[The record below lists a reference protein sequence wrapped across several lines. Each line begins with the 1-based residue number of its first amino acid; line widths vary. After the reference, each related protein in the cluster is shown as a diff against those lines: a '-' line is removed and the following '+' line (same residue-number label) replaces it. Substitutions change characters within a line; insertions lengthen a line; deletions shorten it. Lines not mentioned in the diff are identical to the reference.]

1 MSQQLAVLKSFAEDD
16 FTKEL
21 NKPCKLVGESGLYAI
36 AEVGEHGTMAPI
48 TQHYDA
54 KTLSMVCVDYLRAI
68 RLQKAKNDKYVIY
81 SPNES
86 AINSGCGFWSNRDG
100 WVNFGNATFYTDDE
114 AQRFNLPVATG
125 NDAVWLLWE
134 EVNKHYGEGNS
145 ISSEGIVT
153 RDDICLHSENIGV
166 ASRSIEVC
174 KQYHSADLS
183 NDKFS
188 TVFVYNHEGQYYR
201 VFEEIQDMLANDSE
215 KAIAEFET
223 EEELEAFLNPALTK
237 VSDEYVPPQPVTW
250 EYQDNMT
257 KVAVGRW
264 DSARYI
270 GPVARGA
277 YCEILLLEDNSTKNV
292 YFSFCKQSANEENDA
307 DCFGVPDQ
315 DVYFYA
321 EGGVAEMNMLKIEGN
336 GEFIV
341 LDYQIAYVSDDA
353 AEAFDFEIEVTDQR
367 ATNGQLFVDVGVVE
381 GNIDDILSATFDID
395 KLPGTEISTQA
406 MSLNFDCDV
415 PAVKIFKKGDSYII
429 RPEHNVT
436 IKPVQLHNGS
446 IGYVL
451 E

>member
-1 MSQQLAVLKSFAEDD
+1 MTQQIAVLKSFAEDD

-36 AEVGEHGTMAPI
+36 AEVGEHGSMAPI

-54 KTLSMVCVDYLRAI
+54 KTLSMVCVDFLRAI
-68 RLQKAKNDKYVIY
+68 RLQKTKNDKYVIY
-81 SPNES
+81 SENES
-86 AINSGCGFWSNRDG
+86 HLNSGCGFWSNRDG
-100 WVNFGNATFYTDDE
+100 WVNLQNATHFSDDE
-114 AQRFNLPVATG
+114 SQRFNLPVSSG
-125 NDAVWLLWE
+125 NDVVWLLWE
-134 EVNKHYGEGNS
+134 EANVKYGEGKSTPSKGN
-145 ISSEGIVT
+145 IT
-153 RDDICLHSENIGV
+153 RDDICLHTENIGV

-201 VFEEIQDMLANDSE
+201 VFEEIQDMLANDSD

-223 EEELEAFLNPALTK
+223 EEELEVFLNPALLSESKTE
-237 VSDEYVPPQPVTW
+237 DTPAPVAEFATI
-250 EYQDNMT
+250 T

-277 YCEILLLEDNSTKNV
+277 YGEILLLEDNSTKNV
-292 YFSFCKQSANEENDA
+292 YFSFCKQSANEENEA

-341 LDYQIAYVSDDA
+341 LDYQIAYVSDPAD
-353 AEAFDFEIEVTDQR
+353 DFQYEMEVTDQR
-367 ATNGQLFVDVGVVE
+367 ESNGQLFVDIGAVE
-381 GNIDDILSATFDID
+381 GIDDILAATFEID

-406 MSLNFDCDV
+406 MSLNFDMDV
-415 PAVKIFKKGDSYII
+415 PAAKFFKKGDSYII